1 MGQGGKGKV
10 QTSSYLEQLNK
21 LLAAS
26 APDHVTI
33 FCEAEPGELQ
43 AVQASA
49 LGMIVSEFVAN
60 SIKHAFAGDR
70 AGEIKISLRR
80 QEGAEGWLLECRDN
94 GCGPGAGARLE
105 QPAKK
110 NMVLIGP
117 PGSGKG
123 TQAPIIK
130 DKYSLCHLAT
140 GDLLRAEVKAG
151 SDLGKEAEA
160 VMNRGELV
168 SDELVLAIVR
178 SRLQNHSGG
187 WLLDGFP
194 RNLAQAEALDALLSE
209 LNQPLQSV
217 LLMELDD
224 EELVQRLLARGR
236 ADDNEEVIRHR
247 LSVYREQTAPLI
259 NHYEQRGQLKR
270 VLSTGTIEAVA
281 EQINAALA

>member
-1 MGQGGKGKV
+1 M
-10 QTSSYLEQLNK
+10 SHR
-21 LLAAS
+21 LL
-26 APDHVTI
+26 V
-33 FCEAEPGELQ
+33 
-43 AVQASA
+43 V
-49 LGMIVSEFVAN
+49 
-60 SIKHAFAGDR
+60 
-70 AGEIKISLRR
+70 
-80 QEGAEGWLLECRDN
+80 
-94 GCGPGAGARLE
+94 
-105 QPAKK
+105 
-110 NMVLIGP
+110 GP
-117 PGSGKG
+117 PGAGKG
-123 TQAPIIK
+123 TQAERLAA
-130 DKYSLCHLAT
+130 SHGLLHLST

>member
-1 MGQGGKGKV
+1 M
-10 QTSSYLEQLNK
+10 SHR
-21 LLAAS
+21 LL
-26 APDHVTI
+26 
-33 FCEAEPGELQ
+33 
-43 AVQASA
+43 
-49 LGMIVSEFVAN
+49 FV
-60 SIKHAFAGDR
+60 
-70 AGEIKISLRR
+70 
-80 QEGAEGWLLECRDN
+80 
-94 GCGPGAGARLE
+94 
-105 QPAKK
+105 
-110 NMVLIGP
+110 GP
-117 PGSGKG
+117 PGAGKG
-123 TQAPIIK
+123 TQAERLAA
-130 DKYSLCHLAT
+130 SHGLLHLST
-140 GDLLRAEVKAG
+140 GDLLRAEVKAC